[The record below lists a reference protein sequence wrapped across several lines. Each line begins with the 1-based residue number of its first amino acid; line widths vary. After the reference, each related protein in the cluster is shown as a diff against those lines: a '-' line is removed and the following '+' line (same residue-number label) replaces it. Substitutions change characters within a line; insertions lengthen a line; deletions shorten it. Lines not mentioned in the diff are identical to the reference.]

1 MNQEEKE
8 ARLAQLQ
15 LCLKKRDLLKIRELL
30 TQNLKDAVDDKG
42 FLTECYDLVKEDP
55 IVFQPHNQE
64 ILDYE
69 VSNWNIVDYEPLLLH
84 LHKNYSRKRYHLAM
98 ELALYFHAREVAKQ
112 QEVDDALAPKKKKRP
127 RKVKPKRNI
136 PIKEKHKLTGVGTT
150 FILLL
155 AMMIELIVNG
165 E

>member
-30 TQNLKDAVDDKG
+30 TQNLKDVVDDKE
-42 FLTECYDLVKEDP
+42 FLTECYDLVKTDP

-69 VSNWNIVDYEPLLLH
+69 VTNWNIADYDLLLSN

-98 ELALYFHAREVAKQ
+98 ELALYFHAKEVAKQ
-112 QEVDDALAPKKKKRP
+112 QEMEEALAPKKKKRP

-136 PIKEKHKLTGVGTT
+136 PIKERHKLTGVGTT

>member
-30 TQNLKDAVDDKG
+30 TQNLKDVVDDKE
-42 FLTECYDLVKEDP
+42 FFTECYDLVKTDP

-69 VSNWNIVDYEPLLLH
+69 VTNWTIDDYEPLLSK
-84 LHKNYSRKRYHLAM
+84 LHKNYSRKRYYLAM
-98 ELALYFHAREVAKQ
+98 ELALYFHAKEVAKQ
-112 QEVDDALAPKKKKRP
+112 QEMEEALAPKKKKRP

-136 PIKEKHKLTGVGTT
+136 PIKERHKLTGVRTT